1 MELKVYNGEYFERG
15 KNRYLIFGWIILLVV
30 ILSALSKNIIW
41 WIFVLCVAVGY
52 VFYLTKTNNIV
63 SMVIW
68 KNWLQV
74 WDISFLWNNLN
85 GFLLEYHTE
94 KKKIHNIVIVNS
106 KNARIYTI
114 NDTEENLKDFVEELS
129 NYIPM
134 LENYEQSTMDKV
146 IRKLKL

>member
-41 WIFVLCVAVGY
+41 WIFVLCVAVWY

-74 WDISFLWNNLN
+74 WDISFLWNNLS

>member
-74 WDISFLWNNLN
+74 WDISFLWNNLS